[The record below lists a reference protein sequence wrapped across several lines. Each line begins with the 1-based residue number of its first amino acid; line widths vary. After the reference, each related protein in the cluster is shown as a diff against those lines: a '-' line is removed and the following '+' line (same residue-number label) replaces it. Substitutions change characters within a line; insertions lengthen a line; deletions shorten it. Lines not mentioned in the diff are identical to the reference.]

1 MVLPIM
7 ALMLAGCSGQFT
19 FGSPPTPAAAPIVIH
34 PGQAAVAPAA
44 GTIVEDNESP
54 IEIVNTALGQAQ
66 TTRTL
71 VRQLSRR

>member
-7 ALMLAGCSGQFT
+7 AFMLAGCSGQIS
-19 FGSPPTPAAAPIVIH
+19 FGQPPAPAAPIVIH

-44 GTIVEDNESP
+44 GTVVEDTESP

-66 TTRTL
+66 TTRNL